1 MRAPE
6 SDLSAICR
14 TASAVRNSEKASRVS
29 FSPKVFIPLTH
40 LCRDICGYC
49 TFRKS
54 PGDAER
60 LYMTPEEVLAVA
72 QAGER
77 LGCTEALFTLG
88 ERPEQRYPEAKAWL
102 ERRGY
107 KTTLEYLRDVAGLV
121 LEETQLLPH
130 LNPGTMTHREM
141 ATLRPVSASMGIM
154 LEELAPSL
162 YAPGGPH
169 EHAPSKRPAVRLKT
183 VDIAGE
189 LRVPFTTGLLI
200 GIGETPEERV
210 DTLYA
215 IKHTH
220 ERHGHIQEVI
230 VQNFRAKSRTP
241 MKGGLEPGTADML
254 RTLAVAR
261 LVLGP
266 DMNIQA
272 PPNLAPHEFPLYL
285 HAGLNDWGGVSPLT
299 PDFVNPEAPWPH
311 LTDLNRRTHAEGFA
325 LTPRLPVYPEYIG
338 NTWLDAAVAAKVSV
352 MADAEGYVRGGM
364 ARYATT
370 AA

>member
-1 MRAPE
+1 
-6 SDLSAICR
+6 
-14 TASAVRNSEKASRVS
+14 
-29 FSPKVFIPLTH
+29 
-40 LCRDICGYC
+40 
-49 TFRKS
+49 
-54 PGDAER
+54 
-60 LYMTPEEVLAVA
+60 
-72 QAGER
+72 
-77 LGCTEALFTLG
+77 
-88 ERPEQRYPEAKAWL
+88 
-102 ERRGY
+102 
-107 KTTLEYLRDVAGLV
+107 
-121 LEETQLLPH
+121 
-130 LNPGTMTHREM
+130 
-141 ATLRPVSASMGIM
+141 MGIM